1 LDVEKIMAGLIPI
14 RRTVE
19 EIDRANAELLRQ
31 HHEYLARWIAQR
43 KPQGS
48 ASGNSL
54 DSQSENLRSA
64 NSSYS

>member
-1 LDVEKIMAGLIPI
+1 MAGLIPV

-43 KPQGS
+43 KPQASDTENSRVGF
-48 ASGNSL
+48 SGNVC
-54 DSQSENLRSA
+54 SA
-64 NSSYS
+64 YPSS